1 MVNLLRVDARL
12 LHGQVAVTWISNV
25 NASSILIADDA
36 VMGDE
41 MAKIA
46 LKMAKPADMKLA
58 IRSIDG
64 AIELLND
71 PRSKDISIF
80 VIVRTIEDAL
90 KLVKN
95 TDCIRRINIGGIK
108 KKEGSRLIAPAVY
121 VNEDELVTLSKLVDL
136 VEEVE
141 FRMVP
146 SDTPRSAKSLIN
158 K

>member
-12 LHGQVAVTWISNV
+12 LHGQVAVTWISDV
-25 NASSILIADDA
+25 NATSILIADDA
-36 VMGDE
+36 VMKDE

-64 AIELLND
+64 AAELLND
-71 PRSKDISIF
+71 PRSNDISIF

-90 KLVKN
+90 KLVEKTN
-95 TDCIRRINIGGIK
+95 CIHRINIGGIK
-108 KKEGSRLIAPAVY
+108 KKEGSKLIAPAVY
-121 VNEDELVTLSKLVDL
+121 VNEDEIATLSKLTDL
-136 VEEVE
+136 VGEVE

-146 SDTPRSAKSLIN
+146 SDSPRSAKSLIN